1 MIHNPSTAKLLM
13 DPIITV
19 RNGRYVIP
27 VRAENRGAVPGLVHD
42 QSASGATLFI
52 EPMAAVEMG
61 NELKQWELKERQEI
75 ARILAALS
83 A

>member
-1 MIHNPSTAKLLM
+1 MIHDPAIAKVLM
-13 DPIITV
+13 EPLITV

-27 VRAENRGAVPGLVHD
+27 VKAEERGSVPGLVHD

-61 NELKQWELKERQEI
+61 NELKQWALKEQQ
-75 ARILAALS
+75 
-83 A
+83 